1 MGGRRRPL
9 PGASPDLRQQLAD
22 EAARLMAEH
31 GIQDFAMAKR
41 KAAERLGV
49 RSSESALPSNAQI
62 QERLVERQ
70 RIFEPD
76 VHERRIEKLR
86 LVATN
91 VMGVLDG
98 FRPKLVGPV
107 LDGTATV
114 NSAIELHVFSDS
126 PEAVAA
132 ALEGRGF
139 RLHDSQRRYRFGREE
154 TTEIPGY
161 ELMVDDEE
169 LQVMV
174 FPEKG
179 PRHSPLSPIDGKP
192 MRRASRTAVLALLEP
207 EVPQR
212 AEEI

>member
-1 MGGRRRPL
+1 MSGRRRS
-9 PGASPDLRQQLAD
+9 SPWTSSDLRQQLAD

-31 GIQDFAMAKR
+31 GIQDFALAKR

-49 RSSESALPSNAQI
+49 RSSEGALPSNAQI

-76 VHERRIEKLR
+76 VHDRRLEKLR
-86 LVATN
+86 VVATA

-107 LDGTATV
+107 LDGTVTV
-114 NSAIELHVFSDS
+114 NSSIELHVFSDS

-154 TTEIPGY
+154 TTEIRFD
-161 ELMVDDEE
+161 LMVDDEE

-174 FPEKG
+174 FPERG

-192 MRRASRTAVLALLEP
+192 MRRASRAAVLALLALLEP
-207 EVPQR
+207 D
-212 AEEI
+212 AS